1 MSDVDHAQKGLECT
15 HFFSFEF
22 GGSKL
27 VFLNLNSLLGSRNL
41 IFDQFVVVDFDRDES
56 LESIELLVP
65 KSEFILEIDEFLRCF
80 FNSSFDLRARKERES
95 QLCPV
100 QQLEEEYA
108 HVSLEIR

>member
-1 MSDVDHAQKGLECT
+1 
-15 HFFSFEF
+15 
-22 GGSKL
+22 
-27 VFLNLNSLLGSRNL
+27 LNLNSLFGSGNFV
-41 IFDQFVVVDFDRDES
+41 FDQFIVVDFDRDES
-56 LESIELLVP
+56 LESVELLIP
-65 KSEFILEIDEFLRCF
+65 EGEFVLEIDEFLRCF